1 VRRTIWTSIM
11 RSCATLRAT
20 SQVRAP
26 AVAGRFYPAEASKL
40 TETLAQLI
48 AATPTTPTPAK
59 GIIAPHAGYVYSGPT
74 AAIAYAALAA
84 RAHEIEKVV
93 LLGPAHRVH
102 LQGLALPAAS
112 RFATPLGE
120 VEIDAALAT
129 RALELP
135 QVQRSDHAHALEHS
149 LEVHVPFLQVL
160 LPRFTLLPLVVGDAT
175 PEQVA
180 ALLELCWGGPETA
193 IVISTD
199 LSHYHSDEQ
208 ASRLDRSTAAWIVGA
223 EAPGLDPRRACGAR
237 CIDGL
242 IALGRRRRLS
252 IELLDLRNSGDTAG
266 PRDQVV
272 GYGAFAI
279 HEAP

>member
-1 VRRTIWTSIM
+1 M
-11 RSCATLRAT
+11 RSWATLRTT
-20 SQVRAP
+20 SQARAP
-26 AVAGRFYPAEASKL
+26 AVAGRFYPAQATQL
-40 TETLAQLI
+40 AETLEQLM
-48 AATPTTPTPAK
+48 AAAPRPPKPAK
-59 GIIAPHAGYVYSGPT
+59 GIMAPHAGYVYSGPI
-74 AAIAYAALAA
+74 AAAAYACLAP
-84 RAHEIEKVV
+84 RAEQIEKVV

-120 VEIDAALAT
+120 VEIDAELAT

-160 LPRFTLLPLVVGDAT
+160 LPHFTLLPLVVGDAT

-180 ALLELCWGGPETA
+180 ELLELCWGGPETA

-199 LSHYHSDEQ
+199 LSHYHSYEQ
-208 ASRLDRSTAAWIVGA
+208 ATQLDRSTAEWIVA
-223 EAPGLDPRRACGAR
+223 ADAPGLDPRRACGAR
-237 CIDGL
+237 CVDGL
-242 IALGRRRRLS
+242 IALGRRRQLA